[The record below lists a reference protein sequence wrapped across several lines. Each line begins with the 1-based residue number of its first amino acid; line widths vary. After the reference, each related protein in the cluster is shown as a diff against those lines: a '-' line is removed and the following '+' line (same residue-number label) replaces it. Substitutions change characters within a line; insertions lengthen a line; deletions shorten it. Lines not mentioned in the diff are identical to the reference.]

1 MCTIAGCESKLRTLR
16 AAAPHY
22 PVLPTLLACMQLLC
36 TICMCHLFLEILSLG
51 KFLIQQ
57 ECTKIRI
64 FNPRCACAAR
74 VMVLGL
80 SVCMC
85 VCVCLS
91 VYLILE
97 PSATKRHVNGTLV
110 FSAASARKII
120 WLKWLRSG
128 KRNRHLHGQS
138 FVTQPIN

>member
-1 MCTIAGCESKLRTLR
+1 MCTVAGCESKLRTLR

-22 PVLPTLLACMQLLC
+22 LVLPTLLVCMQLLY
-36 TICMCHLFLEILSLG
+36 TMCMCHLFLEILSLD

-85 VCVCLS
+85 VCVSVCLLNS
-91 VYLILE
+91 WTTGNEAACERYTRLQRSKRSKNNLAE
-97 PSATKRHVNGTLV
+97 MAT
-110 FSAASARKII
+110 F
-120 WLKWLRSG
+120 
-128 KRNRHLHGQS
+128 
-138 FVTQPIN
+138 